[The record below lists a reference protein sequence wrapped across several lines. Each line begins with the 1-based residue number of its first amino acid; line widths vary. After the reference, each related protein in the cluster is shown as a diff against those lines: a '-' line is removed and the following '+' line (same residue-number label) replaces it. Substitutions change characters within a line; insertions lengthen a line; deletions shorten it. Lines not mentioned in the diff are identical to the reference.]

1 LPLATQSQGYDL
13 ETMVKNHA
21 VSLACAGLIGLVSI
35 ACTAPIGSATPA
47 FGPAQTIAGLPSTS
61 AEDVGM
67 SGERLGRL
75 ASAMEQLAD
84 ERRLAGITTAV
95 ARHGKLAFFGTFGQR
110 DIDANAPMSSDAIFR
125 IYSMSKPITGV
136 ALMMLYEEGKFRLSD
151 PVAMYIP
158 EFANLQVAAA
168 KGNRV
173 EKASH
178 PITIRELM
186 THTAGFTYGAMSPS
200 SVDQMYLKK
209 QVLAYD
215 GTLRDMITRLAEIPL
230 RHQPGTMWH
239 YSVAVDVQGYLV
251 EVLSGQKLDA
261 FLQKRLFEPL
271 NMVDTGF
278 YVPKEK
284 ANRLAQIYAY
294 GNDGHL
300 IPPSKFDDTTQVG
313 GIPIRSNEVVDR
325 YLGPPTFLSGG
336 SGLVSTAADYL
347 RFAQMLL
354 NGGELDGIRILAP
367 LTVDLMRRNQL
378 PREVKEIAPGVGFG
392 LDFAVIDDPVAA
404 DGVSQGEYYWLGGA
418 GTWFWIDPV
427 EDLVFVGMIQQFGE
441 DRPDLRSLSRRL
453 TYQAILKRASTQ

>member
-1 LPLATQSQGYDL
+1 
-13 ETMVKNHA
+13 MVKNRA
-21 VSLACAGLIGLVSI
+21 ISLAVAGLLGLATV
-35 ACTAPIGSATPA
+35 ACTTPVGSTTQAA
-47 FGPAQTIAGLPSTS
+47 GPSQTIAGLPSAS

-75 ASAMEQLAD
+75 AGAMEQLVD

-110 DIDANAPMSSDAIFR
+110 DMESNAPMSPDAIFR

-136 ALMMLYEEGKFRLSD
+136 ALMILYEEGKFRLSD
-151 PVAMYIP
+151 PVSKYIP
-158 EFANLQVAAA
+158 ELANLQVAANPD
-168 KGNRV
+168 GRRL

-186 THTAGFTYGAMSPS
+186 THTAGFTYGVMSQS
-200 SVDQMYLKK
+200 AVDQLYLKK

-215 GTLRDMITRLAEIPL
+215 GTLRDMIGRLAGIPL
-230 RHQPGTMWH
+230 RHQPGTKWQ

-251 EVLSGQKLDA
+251 EVLSGQKLDV

-284 ANRLAQIYAY
+284 VNRLAQLYTY
-294 GNDGHL
+294 GKDGHL
-300 IPPSKFDDTTQVG
+300 IPPSRFDESTQLG
-313 GIPIRSNEVVDR
+313 GVQIHADEIVAR
-325 YLGPPTFLSGG
+325 YLAPPTFLSGG
-336 SGLVSTAADYL
+336 GGLVSTAADYL

-354 NGGELDGIRILAP
+354 NGGELDGIRILSP

-378 PREVKEIAPGVGFG
+378 PRDVKEIAPGIGFG

-404 DGVSQGEYYWLGGA
+404 DGISKGEYYWTGAA

-427 EDLVFVGMIQQFGE
+427 EDLVFVGMIQQFG
-441 DRPDLRSLSRRL
+441 DGRPDVRSLSRRL
-453 TYQAILKRASTQ
+453 TYQAILKAGRMP